1 MLWTSR
7 RARLVGLFAAGCAVI
22 LLVSGS
28 WNIPAGVPRGVGY
41 IAPSQFAA
49 AALGTGTIDLHFFD
63 PANPGGEAGSED
75 IGYPILNEVWALMGG
90 DSSFETIANLHNLF
104 VLACAG
110 AFATGAAIMTR
121 SLLAGWFCFAL
132 ALVLRYALRGFLFG
146 ADDGRTLIAFFP
158 LAFVLLIVLLR
169 PATWRIHRVVGILSA
184 LTIGAIIEMADLVR
198 HSEGLL
204 AFCGILLACLLVRAP
219 LWRRT
224 VTLLLIVLGSTLVMY
239 AVPMSVRLFNDVKT
253 GHHDGRLFSYLRP
266 IHPSYHAG
274 WHTLLISLGRYPN
287 PEGLYYN
294 NLSGVTKVRA
304 AYPDLPKTQEAEL
317 ESAPRAYYL
326 RYVRAHPLDWVR
338 SLARGTVEVFYFI
351 PYATSVGSYPWVLG
365 YLPAKEGVVPG
376 LIEEPRDVP
385 YDLGMFPRLRGVGYG
400 ILLNL
405 RPGYL
410 KLSFLEWCV
419 FMASL
424 ACIPVAVLAAG
435 RVGQLD
441 NRRVFFSLLAYVAL
455 GVGARALVP
464 TYGQALVVAYWGVS
478 ILALAYLLTLAGRA
492 LRGDGW
498 RERFVS
504 GATLPPGETV

>member
-1 MLWTSR
+1 
-7 RARLVGLFAAGCAVI
+7 
-22 LLVSGS
+22 
-28 WNIPAGVPRGVGY
+28 
-41 IAPSQFAA
+41 
-49 AALGTGTIDLHFFD
+49 
-63 PANPGGEAGSED
+63 
-75 IGYPILNEVWALMGG
+75 MGG

-287 PEGLYYN
+287 PEGLVLQQPQRCDESEGRVPRSPQDPGGGTRERTARL
-294 NLSGVTKVRA
+294 LSAVRPGSPSRLGPVA
-304 AYPDLPKTQEAEL
+304 RPRNCRGILFHPLRDQRGELPLGARIPSREGG
-317 ESAPRAYYL
+317 SRPRAD
-326 RYVRAHPLDWVR
+326 RGAARRTVR
-338 SLARGTVEVFYFI
+338 
-351 PYATSVGSYPWVLG
+351 
-365 YLPAKEGVVPG
+365 
-376 LIEEPRDVP
+376 PRDVSP
-385 YDLGMFPRLRGVGYG
+385 PPRGGLRDPPESQTRLPEAQLPRVV
-400 ILLNL
+400 
-405 RPGYL
+405 
-410 KLSFLEWCV
+410 CV
-419 FMASL
+419 HGL
-424 ACIPVAVLAAG
+424 ACLHPGGGPG
-435 RVGQLD
+435 R
-441 NRRVFFSLLAYVAL
+441 RRVWASWTIAGCFSRCLPMSRSASVHGRWSRRTGRRWWWPTGACRSSPLPTSSPWL
-455 GVGARALVP
+455 GAP
-464 TYGQALVVAYWGVS
+464 Y
-478 ILALAYLLTLAGRA
+478 
-492 LRGDGW
+492 
-498 RERFVS
+498 
-504 GATLPPGETV
+504 GETDGGSGS